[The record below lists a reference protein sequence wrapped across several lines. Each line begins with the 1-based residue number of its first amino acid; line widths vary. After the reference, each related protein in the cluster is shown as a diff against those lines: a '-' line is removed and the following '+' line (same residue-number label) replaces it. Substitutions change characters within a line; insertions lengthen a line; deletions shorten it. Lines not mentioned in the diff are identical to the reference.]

1 MRFDTRIDI
10 GEGADRAGNGA
21 GCNIGPGRFQPLTAA
36 SEFGVCFRHF
46 ETESHGFGMNAV
58 AAADSRGPLVLKSA
72 ALDYVQQLVVI
83 RKQYVRCAGE
93 LPGPT
98 CVATFGVW
106 PAPAHAAGGVPQH
119 S

>member
-46 ETESHGFGMNAV
+46 EPESHGFGMNAV
-58 AAADSRGPLVLKSA
+58 AAADSRGQLVLKSA
-72 ALDYVQQLVVI
+72 ALDDVQQL
-83 RKQYVRCAGE
+83 RSEAHTSE
-93 LPGPT
+93 LQSLMRSSSAVF
-98 CVATFGVW
+98 C
-106 PAPAHAAGGVPQH
+106 
-119 S
+119 